1 MNKAKNIK
9 GFCAKAEKYISG
21 LKEIF
26 GEQGGFF
33 QNKSFQKKNNK
44 RDIES
49 QKSIGENSIKNSVI
63 TSVKNRKVL
72 HHNFINLKKRSFLPL
87 H

>member
-33 QNKSFQKKNNK
+33 QNKSFQKKTIN
-44 RDIES
+44 
-49 QKSIGENSIKNSVI
+49 VI
-63 TSVKNRKVL
+63 LKVKNLLEKIL
-72 HHNFINLKKRSFLPL
+72 SKIQ
-87 H
+87 